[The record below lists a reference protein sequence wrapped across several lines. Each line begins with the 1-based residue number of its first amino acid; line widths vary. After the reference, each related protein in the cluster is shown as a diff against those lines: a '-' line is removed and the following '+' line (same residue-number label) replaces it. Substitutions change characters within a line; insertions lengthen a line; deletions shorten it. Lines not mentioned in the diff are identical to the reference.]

1 MLLHNLVEMVANDTH
16 HIYQLNKSIP
26 SYYTHAI
33 FIVVFVWEFRKEL
46 DYMDS
51 RSRRNWRNAAGIS
64 PFSMCASMAPS
75 QKRSKWAHR
84 TK

>member
-1 MLLHNLVEMVANDTH
+1 MLLHDLVEMVANDTH

-26 SYYTHAI
+26 SYYTHTI

-46 DYMDS
+46 NYMDS

-64 PFSMCASMAPS
+64 PFSMCPSMAPS
-75 QKRSKWAHR
+75 QNRSARVQRLK
-84 TK
+84 